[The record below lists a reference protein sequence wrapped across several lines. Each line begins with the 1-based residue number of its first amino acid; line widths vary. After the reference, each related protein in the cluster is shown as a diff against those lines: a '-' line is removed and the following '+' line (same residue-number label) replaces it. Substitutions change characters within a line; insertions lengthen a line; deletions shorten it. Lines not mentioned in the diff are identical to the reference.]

1 VRRGPVRIGRRI
13 AAVAICAALAG
24 CATTHTAA
32 GQVTA
37 TPSQEPGVTQVASAT
52 SLLSPTPTQA
62 PTQALGSLTV
72 PLPAGISTVKIT
84 FLRGT
89 RSVYQLSII
98 DSATVRQ
105 IIGEVDGIH
114 EDTGHTQ
121 GCAMSPVTMTLE
133 FIAPSSDTVYSED
146 SGCARASLAFNG
158 SQGPLLDAWL
168 TDDIEEL
175 LHVTFDIDGSP
186 SVAPAS

>member
-1 VRRGPVRIGRRI
+1 LAA
-13 AAVAICAALAG
+13 AAVVSAAVAG
-24 CATTHTAA
+24 CATTHPAA
-32 GQVTA
+32 GQVTT

-52 SLLSPTPTQA
+52 IPRSPTPTQA
-62 PTQALGSLTV
+62 PTYALGSLTI
-72 PLPAGISTVKIT
+72 PLPSGISTVKVT

-89 RSVYQLSII
+89 TSVYQASIT
-98 DSATVRQ
+98 DPAAVRRT
-105 IIGEVDGIH
+105 IGEVDAIH

-146 SGCARASLAFNG
+146 SGCARASLAFDG

-168 TDDIEEL
+168 TDVIEEL
-175 LHVTFDIDGSP
+175 LHVTFDINGSP